1 MPTVANTIQNKESAG
16 LVFSNRFFDW
26 IPSKDRKLL
35 LIITLVGF
43 FLRVWDLGRPSFWYD
58 EVLTL
63 QRSEELFENSE
74 GLLLRPPGFHFLV
87 WLSIRLFGISEA
99 IVRFP
104 SVIFGTLTIPLV
116 YALAIRLQRDF
127 PTSNQPILAAAFLSG
142 FPLHIIASREAK
154 EYAFLA
160 FLVLLV
166 LLLVIEAVYRES
178 YKLVFIGAVV
188 QTLALLTNFLALTI
202 FFPLCLFLWLQWPH
216 GREIWKF
223 GQPHAF
229 ASGLFALFPTSIY
242 AAWLLIPREGFHE
255 PTKGLGL
262 SNWFGFGNLYFY
274 LALLLLYLGLGIV
287 FVVLGL
293 IKWPTQRK
301 DRLLIIICY
310 GLMLLV
316 LSLYQLKAQRYM
328 VIAIPITMILLAE
341 GLQQFRLLV
350 LARQPQFQSGKAKV
364 GLIILLISSTMMMPA
379 LFTFGYFVG
388 GGHAGY
394 HPDWRAACAYV
405 KKNANYETDTFWST
419 HGTTRIARYYLG
431 ADYEVGDVADLET
444 VLSSL
449 DDRGCLWIIVTKN
462 RFERKL
468 SASLQEQITTTSS
481 LVWDTRAEDLTTQ
494 LLADITSDTLSLLG
508 INNLNWWS
516 LDRMR
521 VYSLRNG
528 HENP

>member
-1 MPTVANTIQNKESAG
+1 MAATIQNKENTG
-16 LVFSNRFFDW
+16 LVLSNHFFYW

-74 GLLLRPPGFHFLV
+74 GLLLRPPGFYFLV
-87 WLSIRLFGISEA
+87 WLSIRLFGSSEA

-116 YALAIRLQRDF
+116 YALANRLQRDF

-142 FPLHIIASREAK
+142 FPLHIVASREAK
-154 EYAFLA
+154 EYAFLT

-166 LLLVIEAVYRES
+166 LILIIEAIYRES
-178 YKLVFIGAVV
+178 YKLVFIGAAV

-202 FFPLCLFLWLQWPH
+202 FLPICLFLWLQWPH
-216 GREIWKF
+216 GGESWRL
-223 GQPHAF
+223 GQSRAF
-229 ASGLFALFPTSIY
+229 ASVLFALFPATIY
-242 AAWLLIPREGFHE
+242 ASWLLIPREGFHE

-262 SNWFGFGNLYFY
+262 SNWFGFGDFYFY
-274 LALLLLYLGLGIV
+274 LALFLLYLGLGIV
-287 FVVLGL
+287 FVLLGL
-293 IKWPTQRK
+293 IKWPNRRK
-301 DRLLIIICY
+301 ERLFIIICY

-316 LSLYQLKAQRYM
+316 LSLYQLKAQRYL

-341 GLQQFRLLV
+341 GFQQFRLLV
-350 LARQPQFQSGKAKV
+350 LTWKPKFQSGKAKA
-364 GLIILLISSTMMMPA
+364 GLSILLISSIMMMPA
-379 LFTFGYFVG
+379 LFISGYVIG
-388 GGHAGY
+388 GGNAGY

-405 KKNANYETDTFWST
+405 KQNANYETDTFWST
-419 HGTTRIARYYLG
+419 HGTTRIAKYYLG
-431 ADYEVGDVADLET
+431 ADCEVGDAADLET

-449 DDRGCLWIIVTKN
+449 DDQGCLWIIVTKN

-468 SASLQEQITTTSS
+468 SDSLQEQITTEGS

-494 LLADITSDTLSLLG
+494 LLADITSDILSLLG
-508 INNLNWWS
+508 VSTSNWWS

-528 HENP
+528 Q